1 MKKITVVALIL
12 TALTMSC
19 KRDGDIILTYKGG
32 GVTRGEF
39 VRWLKDRGLAGEES
53 TKNHEMMIGEL
64 QMLAINRI
72 ALLEARRVNHERSE
86 RFTFLIT
93 DIERRYLAIYL
104 MEQVLKE
111 KGYNEKA
118 LKIRQILLPV
128 EAASDA
134 PKATAKAKEAIAELN
149 SGAKFQ
155 DIVAKYS
162 MHPSRNQGG
171 DIGYLI
177 RSQMPPA
184 YAEAAFALKKG
195 EYTKEPVYL
204 PDLKSVCVIQVE
216 DEADITPKNI
226 EKIIHDDGQRAHLKE
241 LLNVRLKSGFVGD
254 LMEKG
259 GAVFDEQALRS
270 GNPAA
275 VVFTA
280 GDVTFTA
287 GDLTARVAKMRGIMS
302 EGPAAGDAASRETI
316 AREYFSDTLLVAEAA
331 RRGLDRDPEY
341 LKRIAE
347 ARETYLAGDYI
358 EYASGG
364 NIGVTPAEVRKE
376 YDNFK
381 ASRYYSTVSVNGR
394 KERRPLPFA
403 DVKEDIEKGLRMQKR
418 LIGRDAWMK
427 RMMEEYDVRIA
438 EEMLAKKG

>member
-19 KRDGDIILTYKGG
+19 KRDGDVILTYKGG

-39 VRWLKDRGLAGEES
+39 IGWLKERGLAGEES

-64 QMLAINRI
+64 QMLAINKI
-72 ALLEARRVNHERSE
+72 ALLEAKRVNHEKSE
-86 RFTFLIT
+86 RFTFLIN

-104 MEQVLKE
+104 MEHVLKE

-128 EAASDA
+128 ETASDA
-134 PKATAKAKEAIAELN
+134 PKAMAKAKEAIAALKK
-149 SGAKFQ
+149 GAKFQ
-155 DIVAKYS
+155 DIVEKYS

-184 YAEAAFALKKG
+184 YAEAAFALKNG
-195 EYTKEPVYL
+195 QFTDEPVYL
-204 PDLKSVCVIQVE
+204 PDLKSMCVIRVE
-216 DEADITPKNI
+216 DEVDITPRNI

-241 LLNVRLKSGFVGD
+241 LLNVCLKSDFVHE
-254 LMEKG
+254 LMEKN
-259 GAVFDEQALRS
+259 GAVFNEQALRS
-270 GNPAA
+270 ANPAA
-275 VVFTA
+275 VIFTA
-280 GDVTFTA
+280 GDVTFTV
-287 GDLTARVAKMRGIMS
+287 GDLSARIAKMRGIMS
-302 EGPAAGDAASRETI
+302 EGQAAGDAASRETI
-316 AREYFSDTLLVAEAA
+316 AREYFSDTLLVAEAV

-341 LKRIAE
+341 LRRIAE

-376 YDNFK
+376 YDTFK
-381 ASRYYSTVSVNGR
+381 TSRYYTTVSVNGR

-438 EEMLAKKG
+438 EEMLAKKS

>member
-134 PKATAKAKEAIAELN
+134 PKATAKAKETIAELN
-149 SGAKFQ
+149 SGRSSRISWLSTPCIPAGTRA
-155 DIVAKYS
+155 ISVS
-162 MHPSRNQGG
+162 HPLADAAGLRGSR
-171 DIGYLI
+171 L
-177 RSQMPPA
+177 R
-184 YAEAAFALKKG
+184 AEKG

-204 PDLKSVCVIQVE
+204 PHLKSVCVIQVE
-216 DEADITPKNI
+216 DEADITPK
-226 EKIIHDDGQRAHLKE
+226 
-241 LLNVRLKSGFVGD
+241 
-254 LMEKG
+254 
-259 GAVFDEQALRS
+259 
-270 GNPAA
+270 
-275 VVFTA
+275 
-280 GDVTFTA
+280 
-287 GDLTARVAKMRGIMS
+287 
-302 EGPAAGDAASRETI
+302 
-316 AREYFSDTLLVAEAA
+316 Y
-331 RRGLDRDPEY
+331 
-341 LKRIAE
+341 
-347 ARETYLAGDYI
+347 
-358 EYASGG
+358 
-364 NIGVTPAEVRKE
+364 RK
-376 YDNFK
+376 DH
-381 ASRYYSTVSVNGR
+381 S
-394 KERRPLPFA
+394 
-403 DVKEDIEKGLRMQKR
+403 
-418 LIGRDAWMK
+418 
-427 RMMEEYDVRIA
+427 
-438 EEMLAKKG
+438 